1 MCPSDIRSLPSLG
14 LLSLLDKQANESKPQ
29 LPMVESGEKGWDVPW
44 AFQKRWKR
52 IYFRRTKCVQI
63 SVDLWLGEKVA
74 STHLEGGG

>member
-1 MCPSDIRSLPSLG
+1 
-14 LLSLLDKQANESKPQ
+14 
-29 LPMVESGEKGWDVPW
+29 MVESGEKGWDVPW